1 MSAPRVRPLT
11 DPAWADEAL
20 CRGMYDLFFSY
31 EIRDKDAARKVC
43 RRCPVIAPCLEDAIV
58 HESWHE
64 REHAGIRAALSPAQ
78 ILTIRR
84 NRNRRKPRQEY
95 AP

>member
-11 DPAWADEAL
+11 DPAWTDDAL
-20 CRGMYDLFFSY
+20 CKGMHDLFFSTHVHD
-31 EIRDKDAARKVC
+31 RDKARAVC
-43 RRCPVIAPCLEDAIV
+43 RRCPVLAPCLEDALV

-78 ILTIRR
+78 ILTVRRRR
-84 NRNRRKPRQEY
+84 NRRNQRQEHT
-95 AP
+95 P